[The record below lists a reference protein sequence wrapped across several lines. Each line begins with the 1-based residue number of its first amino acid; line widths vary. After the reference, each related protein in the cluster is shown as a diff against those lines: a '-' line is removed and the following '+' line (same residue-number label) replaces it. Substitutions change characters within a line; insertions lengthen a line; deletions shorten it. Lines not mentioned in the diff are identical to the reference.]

1 MGGSYGRFV
10 CTAWM
15 RIIIIIIIIIIM
27 VIIFDPSSC
36 VDNDKSRKRWNLQ
49 YSKEFAPMF
58 GGVA

>member
-1 MGGSYGRFV
+1 MGGSYGIFV

-15 RIIIIIIIIIIM
+15 RIIII
-27 VIIFDPSSC
+27 VDPSSC